1 MSEYQYYEFQAID
14 RTLTEEER
22 TEIGSWSSRTTPSST
37 QAIFTYSYGQFPKS
51 AKKVVE
57 KFFDAML
64 YLSNWGTKQ
73 LIFRLPRTIVDGKL
87 LTPYCFSDMVSIS
100 VIEGYAILDICFS
113 DEEGGGW
120 IEGEGW
126 LSSLIPLRNDI
137 LNGDYRMLYLAWL
150 HAINLAYDVDN
161 CVDELEPPVPHNLQS
176 ITASLR
182 SFIDLFEID
191 NDLVAAAVEAS
202 VTTYKES
209 TLDIETE
216 IAKLSVEE
224 RTNFLVRLAKGE
236 RHIDRLLL
244 KRLRELSPGKMQTD
258 QNPIKRRNIAELLK
272 SAHKISERRK
282 EQERQQ
288 AEQER
293 IYKLTELA
301 KQETELWGKITI
313 LIEQKKPKAYDEAVE
328 ILEDLRDLSKYLN
341 QVDQFQLKI
350 DHIHENYSMLPGLRS
365 RLYRAGLT
373 RART

>member
-73 LIFRLPRTIVDGKL
+73 LIFRLPRTIVDEKL

-100 VIEGYAILDICFS
+100 VTEGYAILDICFS
-113 DEEGGGW
+113 DEEGGDW

-137 LNGDYRMLYLAWL
+137 LNGDYRMLYLSWL

-191 NDLVAAAVEAS
+191 NNLVAAAAEAS
-202 VTTYKES
+202 VTTYKN
-209 TLDIETE
+209 L
-216 IAKLSVEE
+216 
-224 RTNFLVRLAKGE
+224 RLILKQ
-236 RHIDRLLL
+236 RLL
-244 KRLRELSPGKMQTD
+244 
-258 QNPIKRRNIAELLK
+258 N
-272 SAHKISERRK
+272 
-282 EQERQQ
+282 
-288 AEQER
+288 
-293 IYKLTELA
+293 
-301 KQETELWGKITI
+301 
-313 LIEQKKPKAYDEAVE
+313 
-328 ILEDLRDLSKYLN
+328 YL
-341 QVDQFQLKI
+341 
-350 DHIHENYSMLPGLRS
+350 
-365 RLYRAGLT
+365 
-373 RART
+373 